1 MFSPAGRIQVR
12 VRNQMEIRF
21 FKQHFGRILKEAAVV
36 IAISLMFGISCE
48 KGKTEENSASSENSK
63 GVGPVASVTLAALDE
78 SLADKGKKQF
88 EAKCSACH
96 KFEEKV
102 VGPALSGVTN
112 RRTPEWIMNMI
123 LNPVEMTQK
132 DPIAQGL
139 LAEHLTQ
146 MTFQNVQESEAR
158 EILEYFRKMDSKK

>member
-1 MFSPAGRIQVR
+1 MNRKSVDVFLHRR
-12 VRNQMEIRF
+12 
-21 FKQHFGRILKEAAVV
+21 LKEFFVLV
-36 IAISLMFGISCE
+36 FLLSTTLLFCGKE
-48 KGKTEENSASSENSK
+48 KEGQAESTTSENK
-63 GVGPVASVTLAALDE
+63 GIGPISSVTIGPIDGASAE
-78 SLADKGKKQF
+78 RGKKQF
-88 EAKCSACH
+88 EMKCSACH

-102 VGPALSGVTN
+102 VGPALKGVTE

-132 DPIAQGL
+132 DPIAKEL

-158 EILEYFRKMDSKK
+158 DILEYFRKTDKR

>member
-1 MFSPAGRIQVR
+1 MG
-12 VRNQMEIRF
+12 IRF
-21 FKQHFGRILKEAAVV
+21 SKGHFGLRWNKTAIV
-36 IAISLMFGISCE
+36 IAISLILGVYCGKE
-48 KGKTEENSASSENSK
+48 KTEEGSTSTENSK
-63 GVGPVASVTLAALDE
+63 GIGPVASVVLAALDE
-78 SLADKGKKQF
+78 TLANKGKKQF

-102 VGPALSGVTN
+102 VGPALSGVTL